1 MLYDITAKDLCK
13 YYPVYTKAGFIWKNR
28 INWEVIQVAGNK
40 VKTYFGIF
48 TFLRA
53 YKVDKVWYWVLTDG
67 TNNITIKRDQAR
79 RNKKLPR
86 TATITTALM
95 LAQPKELIDQLVEQV
110 ERLVKQY
117 NEPFINNPANYTTKG
132 KLKSSVKNK
141 MLNTLYQFTILNNIS
156 NIHICKISYISMQLQ
171 LLKIN
176 NYIDLQYC
184 KKIYKQ
190 LTSLYHP
197 DRNCTDTTQIFQI
210 LQQKFMW
217 LK

>member
-28 INWEVIQVAGNK
+28 INWEVIQVPGNK

-86 TATITTALM
+86 TATITTTLM
-95 LAQPKELIDQLVEQV
+95 LAQPKELIDQLVEQANTQIKLYNSMHSNSKEPTWEQTLDNSDASWLNDPV
-110 ERLVKQY
+110 NLFQIKLELIAGGVACGLPNAMSIYRQLVQY
-117 NEPFINNPANYTTKG
+117 
-132 KLKSSVKNK
+132 
-141 MLNTLYQFTILNNIS
+141 
-156 NIHICKISYISMQLQ
+156 
-171 LLKIN
+171 
-176 NYIDLQYC
+176 
-184 KKIYKQ
+184 
-190 LTSLYHP
+190 YHP
-197 DRNCTDTTQIFQI
+197 DHNNSSYTELFELIGEFRHMI
-210 LQQKFMW
+210 
-217 LK
+217 

>member
-79 RNKKLPR
+79 KNKKLPR

-95 LAQPKELIDQLVEQV
+95 LAQPKELIDQLVEQANTQIKLYNSMHSNSKEPTWEQTLDNSDASWLNDPV
-110 ERLVKQY
+110 NLFQIKLELIAGGVACGLPNAMSIYRQLVQY
-117 NEPFINNPANYTTKG
+117 
-132 KLKSSVKNK
+132 
-141 MLNTLYQFTILNNIS
+141 
-156 NIHICKISYISMQLQ
+156 
-171 LLKIN
+171 
-176 NYIDLQYC
+176 
-184 KKIYKQ
+184 
-190 LTSLYHP
+190 YHP
-197 DRNCTDTTQIFQI
+197 DHNNSSYTELFELIGEFRHMI
-210 LQQKFMW
+210 
-217 LK
+217 